1 MDDITILVCDDDR
14 EIVEAIDIYLR
25 QEGYNVL
32 KAYDGEEAIKLLEE
46 KKTELFR
53 PKKRRR
59 SDAEIAKEL
68 ITKAKKAGMSSKDI
82 AEKLGLEME

>member
-1 MDDITILVCDDDR
+1 MSEGKKRVRRSVEERAAELDKKILAHK
-14 EIVEAIDIYLR
+14 EA
-25 QEGYNVL
+25 
-32 KAYDGEEAIKLLEE
+32 KLLEE
-46 KKTELFR
+46 KKAELFR